1 MDEISQSFGRERV
14 EPEDRRQRIRAL
26 FNAIAPRYDL
36 MNDLM
41 SGGTHRLW
49 KASFVKEATATA
61 PDGPFLDLAAGTGD
75 IGERIRA
82 RRPDAAIVLCDPSTG
97 MLRVATGRGNRAA
110 VAAEGERLPF
120 ADETFAAVT
129 LSFGLRN
136 MTDPAGVMA
145 EIVRVLRPGG
155 HLFILE
161 FSQPL
166 WWFAPA
172 YRLYSRL
179 AIPTLG
185 ALVARHPGAYRYLVD
200 SIARFPDIETVSGAL
215 ARAGFGTI
223 RARRLFFGIAA
234 IHDAAKP
241 RISRSDTPEPV

>member
-49 KASFVKEATATA
+49 KASFVKEVAAVA
-61 PDGPFLDLAAGTGD
+61 PEGPVLDLAAGTGD

-82 RRPDAAIVLCDPSTG
+82 RRPDAAIVSCDPSIG
-97 MLRVATGRGNRAA
+97 MLRVATERGSRDV

-120 ADETFAAVT
+120 GDGAFAAVT

-136 MTDPAGVMA
+136 MTDPGGVMA
-145 EIVRVLRPGG
+145 EIFRVLRPGG

-161 FSQPL
+161 FSRPV

-179 AIPTLG
+179 AIPALG
-185 ALVARHPGAYRYLVD
+185 ALVARHQGAYRYLVE
-200 SIARFPDIETVSGAL
+200 SIVRFPDIATVSASL
-215 ARAGFGTI
+215 SRAGFGPV

-241 RISRSDTPEPV
+241 SPHATA